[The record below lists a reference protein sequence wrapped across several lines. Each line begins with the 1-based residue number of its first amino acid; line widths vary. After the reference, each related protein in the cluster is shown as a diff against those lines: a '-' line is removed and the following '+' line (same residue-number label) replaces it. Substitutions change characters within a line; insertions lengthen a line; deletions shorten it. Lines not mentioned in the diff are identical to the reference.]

1 LELVFRL
8 PQFEGPLDLL
18 LHLAK
23 KRKINVRQIPISQL
37 ADEFIEY
44 VERMKKLDLQIAS
57 DFFVMAS
64 QLMELKSKYLLP
76 SLSERERQ
84 QLKKLEEDIYRRIE
98 LYEQVKQLADRLE
111 KNIASFL
118 SRRKVRVTPM
128 PYVQQEKLTKILKA
142 LLEEMNIRNS
152 ALRLKRLPITVDQV
166 MSEILNELSDGNEL
180 DVYETLRKSNSK
192 YELIVRFLAILELIH
207 FKKIELVSRNGTL
220 FVRGYET
227 FEPQGSG

>member
-1 LELVFRL
+1 MELVFRL

-207 FKKIELVSRNGTL
+207 FKKIELVSRDGTL

-227 FEPQGSG
+227 FEPQGSR

>member
-1 LELVFRL
+1 MELVFRL

>member
-76 SLSERERQ
+76 R
-84 QLKKLEEDIYRRIE
+84 
-98 LYEQVKQLADRLE
+98 
-111 KNIASFL
+111 
-118 SRRKVRVTPM
+118 SRTGR
-128 PYVQQEKLTKILKA
+128 
-142 LLEEMNIRNS
+142 
-152 ALRLKRLPITVDQV
+152 D
-166 MSEILNELSDGNEL
+166 
-180 DVYETLRKSNSK
+180 SN
-192 YELIVRFLAILELIH
+192 
-207 FKKIELVSRNGTL
+207 
-220 FVRGYET
+220 
-227 FEPQGSG
+227 

>member
-1 LELVFRL
+1 MELVFRL

-152 ALRLKRLPITVDQV
+152 ALRLKKLPITVDQV

-207 FKKIELVSRNGTL
+207 FKKIELVSRDGTL

>member
-152 ALRLKRLPITVDQV
+152 ALRLKRLPITVDHV

-207 FKKIELVSRNGTL
+207 FKKIELVSRDGTL

>member
-1 LELVFRL
+1 MELVFRL

-84 QLKKLEEDIYRRIE
+84 QLKKLEEDIYRRVE

-152 ALRLKRLPITVDQV
+152 ALKLKRLPITVDQV

-207 FKKIELVSRNGTL
+207 FKKIELVSRDGTL

>member
-152 ALRLKRLPITVDQV
+152 ALRLKKLPITVDQV

-207 FKKIELVSRNGTL
+207 FKKIELVSRDGTL

>member
-18 LHLAK
+18 LHLAR

-98 LYEQVKQLADRLE
+98 LYEQVKRLADRLE

-207 FKKIELVSRNGTL
+207 FKKIELVSRDGTL

-227 FEPQGSG
+227 FEPQGSR

>member
-1 LELVFRL
+1 MELVFRL

-76 SLSERERQ
+76 SLSDRERQ

-98 LYEQVKQLADRLE
+98 LYEQVKQLANRLE
-111 KNIASFL
+111 KDITSFL
-118 SRRKVRVTPM
+118 SRRKVRVTPV

-152 ALRLKRLPITVDQV
+152 ALKLKRLPITVDQV
-166 MSEILNELSDGNEL
+166 MNEILTELTNGSEL
-180 DVYETLRKSNSK
+180 EVYEILKKSSSK

-207 FKKIELVSRNGTL
+207 FRKVELVSRDGTL
-220 FVRGYET
+220 LVRGYEA
-227 FEPQGSG
+227 FEPQSNG

>member
-84 QLKKLEEDIYRRIE
+84 QLKKLEEDIYRRVE

-152 ALRLKRLPITVDQV
+152 ALKLKRLPITVDQV

-207 FKKIELVSRNGTL
+207 FKKIELVSRDGTL

>member
-98 LYEQVKQLADRLE
+98 LYEQVKRLADRLE

-207 FKKIELVSRNGTL
+207 FKKIELVSRDGTL

-227 FEPQGSG
+227 FEPQGSR

>member
-128 PYVQQEKLTKILKA
+128 PYVRQEKLTKILKA

-207 FKKIELVSRNGTL
+207 FKKIELVSRDGTL
-220 FVRGYET
+220 FVRG
-227 FEPQGSG
+227 

>member
-152 ALRLKRLPITVDQV
+152 ALRLKRLPLTVDQV

-207 FKKIELVSRNGTL
+207 FKKIELVSRDGTL

>member
-1 LELVFRL
+1 MELVFRL

-18 LHLAK
+18 LHLVK

-37 ADEFIEY
+37 ADEFVEY
-44 VERMKKLDLQIAS
+44 VEKMKKLDLQIAS

-111 KNIASFL
+111 KNIVSFL

-142 LLEEMNIRNS
+142 LLEEMNIRSS

-166 MSEILNELSDGNEL
+166 MSEILSELTDGSEL
-180 DVYETLRKSNSK
+180 DVYETLRKSSSK

-207 FKKIELVSRNGTL
+207 FRKVELVSRDGTL
-220 FVRGYET
+220 FVRRYET

>member
-1 LELVFRL
+1 MELVFRL

-207 FKKIELVSRNGTL
+207 FKKIELVSRDGTL
-220 FVRGYET
+220 FVRG
-227 FEPQGSG
+227 

>member
-207 FKKIELVSRNGTL
+207 FKKIELVSRDGTL

>member
-1 LELVFRL
+1 MELVFRL

-207 FKKIELVSRNGTL
+207 FKKIELVSRDGTL

>member
-1 LELVFRL
+1 MELVFRL

-84 QLKKLEEDIYRRIE
+84 QLKKLEEDIYKRIE

-207 FKKIELVSRNGTL
+207 FKKIELVSRDGTL

>member
-1 LELVFRL
+1 MELVFRL
-8 PQFEGPLDLL
+8 AQFEGPLDLL

-37 ADEFIEY
+37 ANEFIEY

-207 FKKIELVSRNGTL
+207 FKKIELVSRDGTL

>member
-207 FKKIELVSRNGTL
+207 FKKIELVSRDGTL

-227 FEPQGSG
+227 FEPQGSR

>member
-1 LELVFRL
+1 MELVFRL

-18 LHLAK
+18 LHLVK

-37 ADEFIEY
+37 ADEFIEH
-44 VERMKKLDLQIAS
+44 VEKMKKLDLQIAS

-142 LLEEMNIRNS
+142 LLEEMNIRSS

-166 MSEILNELSDGNEL
+166 MSEILSELTDGSEL
-180 DVYETLRKSNSK
+180 DVYETLRKSSSK

-207 FKKIELVSRNGTL
+207 FRKVELVSRDGTL
-220 FVRGYET
+220 FVRRYEA

>member
-166 MSEILNELSDGNEL
+166 MSEILNELSDGNKL

-207 FKKIELVSRNGTL
+207 FKKIELVSRDGTL

>member
-1 LELVFRL
+1 MELVFRL

-152 ALRLKRLPITVDQV
+152 ALRLKRLPLTVDQV

-207 FKKIELVSRNGTL
+207 FKKIELVSRDGTL